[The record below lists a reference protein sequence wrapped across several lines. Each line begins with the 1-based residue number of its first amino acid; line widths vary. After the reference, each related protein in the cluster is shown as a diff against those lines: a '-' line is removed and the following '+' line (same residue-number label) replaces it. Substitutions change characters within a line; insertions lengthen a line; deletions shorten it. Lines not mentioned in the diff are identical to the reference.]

1 MNQSN
6 HTKEFNKIRKNLA
19 IYLEKLDVYYESA
32 NIDNNQIINRKEVS
46 GKLSAAKRFY
56 NQAVK
61 QRDAINLSESM
72 WSSVLRDVQI
82 EHKLKKDAKKFA

>member
-1 MNQSN
+1 MKQSN

-32 NIDNNQIINRKEVS
+32 KIDNNQIINRKEVS

-61 QRDAINLSESM
+61 HRDAINLSESM